1 MLEIAIITLIL
12 IMLVFSYKV
21 FERIYIVM
29 SCSFSL
35 MNVFAK
41 KSLLPK
47 KFVAKNTLLQ
57 LLKYLA
63 RVARN
68 GNNKLFY

>member
-1 MLEIAIITLIL
+1 
-12 IMLVFSYKV
+12 
-21 FERIYIVM
+21 M
-29 SCSFSL
+29 SCAFSL

-63 RVARN
+63 MVARN